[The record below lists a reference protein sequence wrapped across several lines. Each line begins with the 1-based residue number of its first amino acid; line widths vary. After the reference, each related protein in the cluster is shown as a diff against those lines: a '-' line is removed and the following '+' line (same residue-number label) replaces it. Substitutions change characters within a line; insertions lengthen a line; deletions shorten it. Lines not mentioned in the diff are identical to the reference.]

1 VESNQF
7 CFFVE
12 PPAVVAEAPWPALF
26 VILPMLAGAVAIVI
40 VRRRRAAPA

>member
-12 PPAVVAEAPWPALF
+12 PPAVVPEAPWPALF
-26 VILPMLAGAVAIVI
+26 VILPMVAVALAVA
-40 VRRRRAAPA
+40 RRRRSARAAT